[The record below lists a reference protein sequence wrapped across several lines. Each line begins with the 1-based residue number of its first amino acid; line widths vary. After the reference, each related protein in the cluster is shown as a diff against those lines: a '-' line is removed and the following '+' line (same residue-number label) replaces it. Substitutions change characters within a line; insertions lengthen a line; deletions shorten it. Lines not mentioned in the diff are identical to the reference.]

1 MPQATD
7 SLLKAKLC
15 IRFNVSDPEAGLV
28 INAKE
33 RPLHIEYGR
42 SNNHKPDLDVDITGE
57 ALHQILLG
65 QLSLTKAVGSKKVKP
80 KVKDSPGLAQHQVEV
95 LYQVSRDIQPQE
107 HGKQLVERQLRLAGQ
122 HNEDAS
128 LAPNHQGQHQRTGQ
142 QEQQIGIE

>member
-80 KVKDSPGLAQHQVEV
+80 KGPVWKVMALADLFYHAQKIYPAV
-95 LYQVSRDIQPQE
+95 Y
-107 HGKQLVERQLRLAGQ
+107 GAKQ
-122 HNEDAS
+122 
-128 LAPNHQGQHQRTGQ
+128 
-142 QEQQIGIE
+142 

>member
-1 MPQATD
+1 MAYQNETQLYGYLQELFGRVEADLPQATE
-7 SLLKAKLC
+7 SLLKAKLS
-15 IRFNVSDPEAGLV
+15 IRFNVSDPEAALV

-80 KVKDSPGLAQHQVEV
+80 KGPVWKVMALADLFYHAQKI
-95 LYQVSRDIQPQE
+95 YPAIYAA
-107 HGKQLVERQLRLAGQ
+107 K
-122 HNEDAS
+122 
-128 LAPNHQGQHQRTGQ
+128 
-142 QEQQIGIE
+142 

>member
-1 MPQATD
+1 MAYQNETQLYGYLQELFGRVEADMPQATD

-80 KVKDSPGLAQHQVEV
+80 KGPVWKVMALADLFYHAQKIYPAV
-95 LYQVSRDIQPQE
+95 Y
-107 HGKQLVERQLRLAGQ
+107 GAKQ
-122 HNEDAS
+122 
-128 LAPNHQGQHQRTGQ
+128 
-142 QEQQIGIE
+142 